1 MIIRLTGAHN
11 AESAATRLAG
21 IVIDGRVALDA
32 GSLTRSLS
40 LEELQDLRHVF
51 LTHRHYDHIRDL
63 PALAYA
69 TPLAGTLHVYGLTD
83 TLDALSAHL
92 MNNVIYSAY
101 QERTG
106 QDGNPRARFHPLEPD
121 ESVTIGDLAV
131 TPRAATHTAP
141 ALGFLVSNGE
151 RSLYYTGDT
160 APGFSSHLVTSPPD
174 ILISEVTY
182 SNVGAEDAAR
192 NGHMTPA
199 LLHGEIASV
208 VNESGWTPRV
218 IVVHRNP
225 AHDRQ
230 IADEIDALH
239 SETGWDIVLGAADM
253 TLTV

>member
-1 MIIRLTGAHN
+1 MLARLTGAHN

-32 GSLTRSLS
+32 GSITRSLTI
-40 LEELQDLRHVF
+40 EELQGLRHVF

-63 PALAYA
+63 PALTYA
-69 TPLAGTLHVYGLTD
+69 TPLAGTLHVYGLPD

-92 MNNVIYSAY
+92 MNNVIHSAY

-121 ESVTIGDLAV
+121 ESVTIGNLVV
-131 TPRAATHTAP
+131 TPCATTHTAP
-141 ALGFLVSNGE
+141 ALGFLISNGE

-160 APGFSSHLVTSPPD
+160 APGFSARLAASPPD
-174 ILISEVTY
+174 VLISEVTY
-182 SNVGAEDAAR
+182 SNAGAEDASR

-199 LLHGEIASV
+199 LLRGEIASIV
-208 VNESGWTPRV
+208 AASAWTPRV

-225 AHDRQ
+225 THEQ
-230 IADEIDALH
+230 EITHEVDVLRA
-239 SETGWDIVLGAADM
+239 ETGWDITLGAADM
-253 TLTV
+253 ELTV

>member
-1 MIIRLTGAHN
+1 MFVRLTGAHN

-32 GSLTRSLS
+32 GSLTRSLT
-40 LEELQDLRHVF
+40 LEELQGLRHVF

-69 TPLAGTLHVYGLTD
+69 TPLAGTLHVYGLRD

-101 QERTG
+101 QERTDE
-106 QDGNPRARFHPLEPD
+106 DGNPRARFHPLEPD
-121 ESVTIGDLAV
+121 TSMTIGDLAV
-131 TPRAATHTAP
+131 TAYTANHTAP
-141 ALGFLVSNGE
+141 ALGFLVSGGE

-160 APGFSSHLVTSPPD
+160 APGFSAHLAASPPD

-182 SNVGAEDAAR
+182 ANTGVEDASR

-199 LLHGEIASV
+199 LLHGEVARIVAR
-208 VNESGWTPRV
+208 SGWTPRV
-218 IVVHRNP
+218 IVIHRNP

-230 IADEIDALH
+230 IAHEIDAL
-239 SETGWDIVLGAADM
+239 SAETGWDITLGEADM
-253 TLTV
+253 TVTV

>member
-11 AESAATRLAG
+11 AESAKTRLAG

-32 GSLTRSLS
+32 GSLTRSLT

-69 TPLAGTLHVYGLTD
+69 TPLAGTLHVYGLQD
-83 TLDALSAHL
+83 TLDTLSAHL

-106 QDGNPRARFHPLEPD
+106 EDGNPRARFHLLEPD
-121 ESVTIGDLAV
+121 RSVTLGDLVV
-131 TPRAATHTAP
+131 TPYTANHTAP
-141 ALGFLVSNGE
+141 AVGFHVSGGE

-160 APGFSSHLVTSPPD
+160 APGFSAHLATSPPD

-182 SNVGAEDAAR
+182 SNAGAGDASR

-199 LLHGEIASV
+199 LLQREIGSTVA
-208 VNESGWTPRV
+208 ESGWTPRV
-218 IVVHRNP
+218 IVVHLNP
-225 AHDRQ
+225 AHEQ
-230 IADEIDALH
+230 KIAHEVEALRA
-239 SETGWDIVLGAADM
+239 ETGWDITLGAADM
-253 TLTV
+253 ALTV

>member
-1 MIIRLTGAHN
+1 MLARLTGVHN

-21 IVIDGRVALDA
+21 IVIDGRIALDA
-32 GSLTRSLS
+32 GSLTRSLTH
-40 LEELQDLRHVF
+40 EELQDLRHVF

-69 TPLAGTLHVYGLTD
+69 TPLAGTLHVYGLRD
-83 TLDALSAHL
+83 TLDALATHL

-106 QDGNPRARFHPLEPD
+106 QDGNPRAQFHPLEPD
-121 ESVTIGDLAV
+121 KSVTVGDLAV

-141 ALGFLVSNGE
+141 AVGFLVSDGE
-151 RSLYYTGDT
+151 RNLYYTGDT
-160 APGFSSHLVTSPPD
+160 APGFSTHLAASPPD
-174 ILISEVTY
+174 ILVSEVTY
-182 SNVGAEDAAR
+182 SNAGADDAAR

-199 LLHGEIASV
+199 LLRAEVEGIVA
-208 VNESGWTPRV
+208 ESGWAPRV
-218 IVVHRNP
+218 VVIHRNP

-230 IADEIDALH
+230 IANEIDALC
-239 SETGWDIVLGAADM
+239 SETGWDVTLGAADM

>member
-21 IVIDGRVALDA
+21 IVIDDRVALDA

-40 LEELQDLRHVF
+40 LEELQGLRHVF

-69 TPLAGTLHVYGLTD
+69 TPLAGTLHVYGLRD
-83 TLDALSAHL
+83 TLDALATHL

-106 QDGNPRARFHPLEPD
+106 EDGNPRARFHPLETD
-121 ESVTIGDLAV
+121 KSVAVGDLKV

-141 ALGFLVSNGE
+141 ALGFLVSGGE

-160 APGFSSHLVTSPPD
+160 APGFSTHLAASPPD

-182 SNVGAEDAAR
+182 ANAGAEDASR

-199 LLHGEIASV
+199 LLRGEVARIVAR
-208 VNESGWTPRV
+208 SGWTPHV

-225 AHDRQ
+225 AHEQ
-230 IADEIDALH
+230 EIAREIDALRA
-239 SETGWDIVLGAADM
+239 ETGWDITLGAADM
-253 TLTV
+253 ELTV

>member
-11 AESAATRLAG
+11 AESASTRLAG

-32 GSLTRSLS
+32 GSLTRSMT

-69 TPLAGTLHVYGLTD
+69 TPLAGTLHVYGLQD

-101 QERTG
+101 QERMD
-106 QDGNPRARFHPLEPD
+106 QDGNPRARFHLLEPD
-121 ESVTIGDLAV
+121 TSIAVGDLSV
-131 TPRAATHTAP
+131 TPRVTSHTAP
-141 ALGFLVSNGE
+141 AIGFLVSSGE

-160 APGFSSHLVTSPPD
+160 APGFSTHLAMSSPD

-182 SNVGAEDAAR
+182 ANAGAEDAAR

-199 LLHGEIASV
+199 LLRREIA
-208 VNESGWTPRV
+208 NIAAESRWKPRV
-218 IVVHRNP
+218 IIVHRNP
-225 AHDRQ
+225 AHEQ
-230 IADEIDALH
+230 EIADEIDSLR
-239 SETGWDIVLGAADM
+239 SETGWDITLGTADM

>member
-21 IVIDGRVALDA
+21 IVIDGNVALDA
-32 GSLTRSLS
+32 GSLTRSLT
-40 LEELQDLRHVF
+40 LEELQGLRHVF

-69 TPLAGTLHVYGLTD
+69 TPLAGTMHAYGLTD
-83 TLDALSAHL
+83 TLDSLSAHL

-106 QDGNPRARFHPLEPD
+106 EDGNPRARLHVLEPGKP
-121 ESVTIGDLAV
+121 VTIGDLVV
-131 TPRAATHTAP
+131 TPYSATHTAP
-141 ALGFLVSNGE
+141 AVGFLVSSGD

-160 APGFSSHLVTSPPD
+160 APGFSAHLATSPPGL
-174 ILISEVTY
+174 LISEVTY
-182 SNVGAEDAAR
+182 SNAGAEDASR

-199 LLHGEIASV
+199 LLHGEITSIVAAS
-208 VNESGWTPRV
+208 EWTPRV

-225 AHDRQ
+225 THDRQ
-230 IADEIDALH
+230 IAKEIEALRA
-239 SETGWDIVLGAADM
+239 ETGWDITLGTADM

>member
-1 MIIRLTGAHN
+1 MLARLTGAHN

-21 IVIDGRVALDA
+21 IVIDGRIALDA
-32 GSLTRSLS
+32 GSLTRSLTH
-40 LEELQDLRHVF
+40 EELQDLRHVF

-69 TPLAGTLHVYGLTD
+69 TPLAGTLHVYGLRD
-83 TLDALSAHL
+83 TLDALAAHL

-106 QDGNPRARFHPLEPD
+106 EDGKPRVRFHLLEPD
-121 ESVTIGDLAV
+121 KSITVGDLAV

-141 ALGFLVSNGE
+141 AVGFFVSNGE

-160 APGFSSHLVTSPPD
+160 APGFSTHLAASPPD

-182 SNVGAEDAAR
+182 SNAGAEDAAR

-199 LLHGEIASV
+199 LLRAEVEGIVA
-208 VNESGWTPRV
+208 ESGWTPRV
-218 IVVHRNP
+218 IVIHRNP

-230 IADEIDALH
+230 IAHEIDALC
-239 SETGWDIVLGAADM
+239 SETGWDVTLGAADM

>member
-1 MIIRLTGAHN
+1 MFVRLTGAHN

-21 IVIDGRVALDA
+21 IVIDGRIALDA

-69 TPLAGTLHVYGLTD
+69 TPLAGTLHIYGLTD

-106 QDGNPRARFHPLEPD
+106 QDGSPRARFHSLEPD
-121 ESVTIGDLAV
+121 KSVTIGDLAV

-141 ALGFLVSNGE
+141 ALGFLVSSGE

-160 APGFSSHLVTSPPD
+160 AGGFSSRLATSPPD
-174 ILISEVTY
+174 VLISEVTY
-182 SNVGAEDAAR
+182 SNAGAEDASR
-192 NGHMTPA
+192 NGHMTPE
-199 LLHGEIASV
+199 LLHGEIASIV
-208 VNESGWTPRV
+208 DEAGWTPRV

-225 AHDRQ
+225 AHEQ
-230 IADEIDALH
+230 EIAHEVDALRA
-239 SETGWDIVLGAADM
+239 ETGWDITLGAADM
-253 TLTV
+253 TVTV